1 MRNMQDES
9 NQRLIM
15 IVDDDQA
22 LGEMLSIVLESEGFK
37 TVTCLD
43 GWRAVEMFPTLQPD
57 LMLLDV
63 MLPGLDGVQVAQRIR
78 QNSNTPIIMLTAKS
92 DTTDVVK
99 GLEAGADDY
108 VPKPFEVV
116 ELMARIRAR
125 LRMPKVNVPA
135 GKDEGD
141 LTERLQC
148 GTLVMDRAEHTATKD
163 GVDLQLTPTEFE
175 LLYVLAAH
183 AGEALSR
190 ANLLKRVWGYESGG
204 DTRLV
209 NVHVQRLRMK
219 VETDPENPR
228 IVQTVRGIGYKFVAP
243 TVSENLRRQSR
254 WGEIDHHLLDMLQR
268 ELQEKY
274 FIVTGNEDDHFWDRE
289 YSLKPG
295 IRAEQ
300 VPEPLLRFAC
310 YVAVSYK
317 VYGMDFQYLDA
328 NYLFGLV
335 EKVRPDMVKKL
346 KEHGTGRLP
355 LNLQKRKTEH
365 FTASANDAFAVIRI
379 TARNSTEECCHEVL
393 NYLCELL
400 EQEDFPRSYAVEFKG
415 PEKRYLPITGLPKKG
430 VNQLFA
436 CAVQYPGLHPLMERY
451 ARLAMRQYEQ
461 YTNLSDE
468 QCALP
473 GSFAVFALGML
484 GQEWWQLV
492 WDYLD
497 LCDDEHS
504 HLQEK
509 FLREYVKQ
517 FGFTADTVPVF
528 VRGVLSMQNMKYSK
542 DYTAWMANAESLG
555 ALLEAKIHLSEI
567 VPSGFSSDEDDDEDE
582 EPAEETEASPEEV
595 LQYAWETVC
604 YVIWGK
610 ASAKGGQKVVE
621 AASEELKELYRQIF
635 IPITKN
641 LEGSGGLL

>member
-1 MRNMQDES
+1 MNLPKRNSADGRCYWMKLEVQEELQPLFDQCIQDAIDGRIT
-9 NQRLIM
+9 RLDSHWPP
-15 IVDDDQA
+15 VVV
-22 LGEMLSIVLESEGFK
+22 SSEG
-37 TVTCLD
+37 
-43 GWRAVEMFPTLQPD
+43 A
-57 LMLLDV
+57 
-63 MLPGLDGVQVAQRIR
+63 
-78 QNSNTPIIMLTAKS
+78 
-92 DTTDVVK
+92 
-99 GLEAGADDY
+99 
-108 VPKPFEVV
+108 PFEVWQ
-116 ELMARIRAR
+116 L
-125 LRMPKVNVPA
+125 LRTW
-135 GKDEGD
+135 
-141 LTERLQC
+141 TEAQ
-148 GTLVMDRAEHTATKD
+148 RAETLDAEKAIA
-163 GVDLQLTPTEFE
+163 F
-175 LLYVLAAH
+175 
-183 AGEALSR
+183 
-190 ANLLKRVWGYESGG
+190 
-204 DTRLV
+204 
-209 NVHVQRLRMK
+209 
-219 VETDPENPR
+219 
-228 IVQTVRGIGYKFVAP
+228 
-243 TVSENLRRQSR
+243 SENLRRQSR

-317 VYGMDFQYLDA
+317 VYGMDFQYLDT

-346 KEHGTGRLP
+346 RENGTGRLP

-379 TARNSTEECCHEVL
+379 TARDNTEECCREVL

-436 CAVQYPGLHPLMERY
+436 CAVQYPGLPPLMEQY

-484 GQEWWQLV
+484 GQEWRQLV

-542 DYTAWMANAESLG
+542 DYAAWMANAESLD

-567 VPSGFSSDEDDDEDE
+567 VPSGFSSDEDDDDDEDE

-635 IPITKN
+635 IPRTWKEVVACYEFAETRRRTRSLLFDPETRYEPRSAGTRRSVHPGCVGWN
-641 LEGSGGLL
+641 CKRKPFRLSGGRSEPKRNALSSQPAPGAVSVQTAFEGIPL

>member
-1 MRNMQDES
+1 MSLPKRNSADGRCYWMKPEVQEELQPLFDQCIQDAIDGRIT
-9 NQRLIM
+9 RLDSLWPP
-15 IVDDDQA
+15 VVV
-22 LGEMLSIVLESEGFK
+22 SSEG
-37 TVTCLD
+37 
-43 GWRAVEMFPTLQPD
+43 A
-57 LMLLDV
+57 
-63 MLPGLDGVQVAQRIR
+63 
-78 QNSNTPIIMLTAKS
+78 
-92 DTTDVVK
+92 
-99 GLEAGADDY
+99 
-108 VPKPFEVV
+108 PFEVHALV
-116 ELMARIRAR
+116 R
-125 LRMPKVNVPA
+125 KW
-135 GKDEGD
+135 
-141 LTERLQC
+141 TEAQQAE
-148 GTLVMDRAEHTATKD
+148 TLDAEKAIA
-163 GVDLQLTPTEFE
+163 F
-175 LLYVLAAH
+175 
-183 AGEALSR
+183 
-190 ANLLKRVWGYESGG
+190 
-204 DTRLV
+204 
-209 NVHVQRLRMK
+209 
-219 VETDPENPR
+219 
-228 IVQTVRGIGYKFVAP
+228 
-243 TVSENLRRQSR
+243 SENLRRQSR
-254 WGEIDHHLLDMLQR
+254 WGEIDYYLLGLLEQ

-274 FIVTGNEDDHFWDRE
+274 FVVTGREDDHRWSRE

-295 IRAEQ
+295 IRAEE

-317 VYGMDFQYLDA
+317 VYGMDFEYLDT

-346 KEHGTGRLP
+346 RENGTGRLP
-355 LNLQKRKTEH
+355 ISLQKRKTEH

-379 TARNSTEECCHEVL
+379 TARDNTEECCREVL

-415 PEKRYLPITGLPKKG
+415 PEKSYLPITGLPKKG

-436 CAVQYPGLHPLMERY
+436 CAVQYPGLHSLMERY

-484 GQEWWQLV
+484 GQEWRQLV

-517 FGFTADTVPVF
+517 FGFTADTVPIF

-542 DYTAWMANAESLG
+542 DYTAWMANAESLD

-567 VPSGFSSDEDDDEDE
+567 VPSGFSSDEDDDDEEDE
-582 EPAEETEASPEEV
+582 EPAEESKASPEEV

-621 AASEELKELYRQIF
+621 AAPEELRELYQQIF
-635 IPITKN
+635 IPIVENPEKRGN
-641 LEGSGGLL
+641 LP